1 MENPKRRKPR
11 VNKLFLTAYVNLEGK
26 EQKTPVL
33 LGRTFD
39 ISTAG
44 VGMEVYQEVLAG
56 STMELEI
63 DLQDSLLDIRGKVVH
78 VRLMEAGRYLIGVEF
93 DEPQER
99 FAGIMPH
106 GSGGV

>member
-1 MENPKRRKPR
+1 MDTSKRREPR
-11 VNKLFLTAYVNLEGK
+11 VNKLFLTAYINREGE

-44 VGMEVYQEVLAG
+44 VGMEVFQEVAAG

-63 DLQDSLLDIRGKVVH
+63 DLQDSLLDVKGRVIH
-78 VRLMEAGRYLIGVEF
+78 VRLLEEGRYLVGVEF
-93 DEPQER
+93 SEPQEQLTG
-99 FAGIMPH
+99 FQQ
-106 GSGGV
+106 